1 MNTSG
6 RLLYASSRLCRNSR
20 RISSTAPLDLAPPI
34 AIAPN
39 PIVYHFL
46 PRPLPYARGLLLQ
59 ETIVAHR
66 LAARKQLLS
75 TSVPLGEREKLE
87 RIAKTD
93 VLLLLE
99 HTPVYTAGRRETDP
113 IRAEEE
119 RKRLGSLG
127 ADYVGTMR
135 GGQTT
140 YHGPGQLV
148 GYPIIDLAAAQA
160 SFSSLYC
167 VSSVLMECV
176 V

>member
-1 MNTSG
+1 MYPRG
-6 RLLYASSRLCRNSR
+6 RLLCVGSSIRHNSR
-20 RISSTAPLDLAPPI
+20 RISSTAPLDLVPPI
-34 AIAPN
+34 AIPAN

-46 PRPLPYARGLLLQ
+46 PRPLPYARGLVLQ

-66 LAARKQLLS
+66 LSAKKQLLS
-75 TSVPLGEREKLE
+75 PAITTAEREKLE

-113 IRAEEE
+113 VRAEEE
-119 RKRLGSLG
+119 KRRLGSLG

-148 GYPIIDLAAAQA
+148 GYPIIDLAA
-160 SFSSLYC
+160 SKVSPGTC
-167 VSSVLMECV
+167 VIVKHR
-176 V
+176 